1 LGDSFLEAGVPPLRN
16 FGFFARMRTH
26 FYSCARVRVAATA
39 LHGRYECANAG
50 FRNREMRRPMVL
62 VNLHAVES

>member
-1 LGDSFLEAGVPPLRN
+1 LVTPFWKREFPPLRN
-16 FGFFARMRTH
+16 FGFFARLQTH
-26 FYSCARVRVAATA
+26 FRGCARVRVAATA

-50 FRNREMRRPMVL
+50 FRNREIRRPMVL